1 MREIIKENKV
11 CEKDEQSSLSEDA
24 ITWGGVV
31 FFYSERFVIQIY
43 VFYKTKTQNVNF
55 DL

>member
-11 CEKDEQSSLSEDA
+11 CEKDKQSSLSEDA

-31 FFYSERFVIQIY
+31 FFIQ
-43 VFYKTKTQNVNF
+43 K

>member
-11 CEKDEQSSLSEDA
+11 CEKDKQSSMSEDA

-31 FFYSERFVIQIY
+31 FVFYSEKFVIQIY
-43 VFYKTKTQNVNF
+43 VFMY
-55 DL
+55 

>member
-11 CEKDEQSSLSEDA
+11 CEKDKQQSLSEDA

-31 FFYSERFVIQIY
+31 FFKSCN
-43 VFYKTKTQNVNF
+43 KVNLPLICAH
-55 DL
+55 D